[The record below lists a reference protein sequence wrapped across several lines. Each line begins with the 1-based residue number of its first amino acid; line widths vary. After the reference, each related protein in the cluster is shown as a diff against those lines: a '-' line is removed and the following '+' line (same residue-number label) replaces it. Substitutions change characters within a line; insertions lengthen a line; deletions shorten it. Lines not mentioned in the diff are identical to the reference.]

1 MPEASADYL
10 LVASRYNQHV
20 WLLRWS
26 DGAWRITEEVEAFS
40 GLPCS
45 TSAHFEDGLPT
56 DIYSYGE
63 LGAYVTFYSNL
74 LEKWVVSYDSED
86 GVGNALEGGA
96 TGYPWTYGN
105 IALPE
110 QLYQW
115 IQERAM
121 KILDDGRIRQTRPLT
136 VRVLLF

>member
-1 MPEASADYL
+1 M
-10 LVASRYNQHV
+10 
-20 WLLRWS
+20 
-26 DGAWRITEEVEAFS
+26 
-40 GLPCS
+40 
-45 TSAHFEDGLPT
+45 
-56 DIYSYGE
+56 
-63 LGAYVTFYSNL
+63 TFYSNL

-121 KILDDGRIRQTRPLT
+121 KILDAAPSRGKLRIRF
-136 VRVLLF
+136 VCGGRVLKSYRALMCETNEAVRIMNAPAEKLAEACEASIRREKEAREEIERLNGIIVARRAEEAL